1 MKLKYTFLTIFLT
14 IITECGFSQKPAITW
29 QQVYGGNGTDK
40 LCHTIMTADGG
51 FVLCGY
57 SNSPTSGDKTEDA
70 INNTYDFWIVKL
82 SAAGVTQWTKTY
94 GGSDRDLQ
102 PYIIQTSDSGY
113 LLGGSS
119 ISPAS
124 GNKTENPINQSFDYW
139 VLKLDSSGNVLWDNT
154 IGGIQFERLNSLI
167 ETRSGYYISGSSNSA
182 AGYDKTA
189 QIIGSSLW
197 PDFWVVK
204 INKSGAILWDSTYG
218 GKNRDELQA
227 TKLTADGGILLAG
240 TSYSPKAKGTQ
251 KTQNENGNG
260 DYWMLKIDSTG
271 KRQWDKTIGGVLSD
285 YLTAVDTINGNKG
298 FILAGYSNSPA
309 SFNKTD
315 SCRGQMDYWIVRT
328 NQLGKVIWAKSY
340 GGSGADYATSIK
352 FYKNKIFVGGYS
364 NSGISG
370 DKTAANIG
378 GMDFWTLTLDMN
390 GNILNQFS
398 WGNTGDDYM
407 TDFFPLGDTALAYAG
422 YSNSPLGGDKK
433 YNTVG
438 NTGLFDYWIFKT
450 TSKIKN
456 QVAPAKLM
464 ASVASAENLKSQLS
478 LQVFPNPV
486 RDVVKLN
493 YSTSVGSKTTIT
505 VYSNNG
511 NVLIINKVVTGS
523 SGTFTLNVSSQSA
536 GVYYVLLQNGTSAV
550 TKKFIKQ

>member
-1 MKLKYTFLTIFLT
+1 MKLKYIFPVIFLS

-40 LCHTIMTADGG
+40 LCHTIKTADGG

-57 SNSPTSGDKTEDA
+57 SNSPVSGDKTEDA
-70 INNTYDFWIVKL
+70 INNSYDFWIVKIN
-82 SAAGVTQWTKTY
+82 AAGVTQWTKTY

-119 ISPAS
+119 ISPVS
-124 GNKTENPINQSFDYW
+124 GNKTEDPINQSFDYW

-167 ETRSGYYISGSSNSA
+167 ETRSGYYVCGSSNSA
-182 AGYDKTA
+182 AGYDKTSS
-189 QIIGSSLW
+189 IIGSSLW

-204 INKSGAILWDSTYG
+204 LNKSGAVLWDSAYG

-227 TKLTADGGILLAG
+227 TRLTADGGILLAG
-240 TSYSPKAKGTQ
+240 TSYSPKAKNTQ
-251 KTQNENGNG
+251 KTQDGVGNG
-260 DYWMLKIDSTG
+260 DYWVLKIDSNG
-271 KRQWDKTIGGVLSD
+271 KRQWDKTIGGGLSD
-285 YLTAVDTINGNKG
+285 YLTAVDTIGNKG

-328 NQLGKVIWAKSY
+328 NKTGKVLWAKTF
-340 GGSGADYATSIK
+340 GGSGADYATSIR
-352 FYKNKIFVGGYS
+352 FYKNKIYVGGYS

-370 DKTAANIG
+370 DKTSANMG
-378 GMDFWTLTLDMN
+378 GMDFWTLTLDIN
-390 GNILNQFS
+390 GNILTQFS

-407 TDFFPLGDTALAYAG
+407 TDFFPLGDTAVAYAG
-422 YSNSPLGGDKK
+422 YSNSPSGGDKT

-438 NTGLFDYWIFKT
+438 NTGLFDYWIFET
-450 TSKIKN
+450 GSKAKK
-456 QVAPAKLM
+456 QVQQ
-464 ASVASAENLKSQLS
+464 ASLIASKVSAENLKNQLS
-478 LQVFPNPV
+478 LQIFPNPV

-493 YSTSVGSKTTIT
+493 YNAAAGGNTTIT

-511 NVLIINKVVTGS
+511 NMLINKVLSGP
-523 SGTFTLNVSSQSA
+523 SGTFTLDVSSQSA

-550 TKKFIKQ
+550 TRKFIKQ